1 MKLLKYLKKLLIF
14 SGFIL
19 VITISLMSGAII
31 ERFNLYPIT
40 TKISLFLEN
49 SGLSILRA
57 KVKESVTT
65 SDETNE
71 IKIFSNYYD
80 LVLKR
85 HLRPS
90 YEDYGGIDLLD
101 GKLFYVDKKGLGW
114 VQIDNEFE
122 EVLMTPIELNEAAFT
137 ELFGVPSA
145 YSFGVKDILIIKD
158 KDGFTNNLFMSAVN
172 FNPKQSCYFMSVFLT
187 QIDRDLKQIGDW
199 LNIFNSS
206 PCLKKHKNNKFAGT
220 SAGGRLGHRGDNLYL
235 SIGDFYFDGINEED
249 ITSMQNS
256 DYGKIIEISLNDF
269 KVKHFATGLRNP
281 QGMFVSKE
289 GIFETEHA
297 PQGGDELNYI
307 GFNQSSRNYGW
318 PNATFG
324 VDYGKKIWPLD
335 PENSNFSEDN
345 YTPPIMS
352 WIPSIGVSNV
362 IEFSSNKS
370 LSRWN
375 ENLLISTLRDKSI
388 YRVKLNNNQP
398 ILIEK
403 IQLDFRMRDLIQH
416 EDSIYILEAGSRFI
430 WQLKKRN

>member
-14 SGFIL
+14 SGFLL

-57 KVKESVTT
+57 KVKESVTM

-122 EVLMTPIELNEAAFT
+122 EVLITPVELNEAAFT

-187 QIDRDLKQIGDW
+187 QIDQDLKQIRDW
-199 LNIFNSS
+199 LN
-206 PCLKKHKNNKFAGT
+206 
-220 SAGGRLGHRGDNLYL
+220 
-235 SIGDFYFDGINEED
+235 
-249 ITSMQNS
+249 
-256 DYGKIIEISLNDF
+256 
-269 KVKHFATGLRNP
+269 
-281 QGMFVSKE
+281 
-289 GIFETEHA
+289 
-297 PQGGDELNYI
+297 
-307 GFNQSSRNYGW
+307 
-318 PNATFG
+318 
-324 VDYGKKIWPLD
+324 
-335 PENSNFSEDN
+335 
-345 YTPPIMS
+345 PI
-352 WIPSIGVSNV
+352 
-362 IEFSSNKS
+362 
-370 LSRWN
+370 
-375 ENLLISTLRDKSI
+375 
-388 YRVKLNNNQP
+388 
-398 ILIEK
+398 
-403 IQLDFRMRDLIQH
+403 
-416 EDSIYILEAGSRFI
+416 
-430 WQLKKRN
+430 